1 MNHMTPPPNLS
12 FLVCINDP
20 SYSYYKITVVHFHA
34 FLTVF
39 PHFQD
44 DTLLVIAWGTSIKI
58 TSIKTNQST
67 ASNGSY
73 RPVPV
78 SSMNQVDIVASFS
91 TSYFISGIAPFG
103 DSLVVLAYIPGEEDG
118 EKEFSSS
125 VPYEWY
131 FFPPML
137 YDILFVP
144 CIHDFAPFLEG
155 FFSLL
160 LPLKC

>member
-1 MNHMTPPPNLS
+1 MNHMTPPPNRS

-20 SYSYYKITVVHFHA
+20 SFSYYKITVVHFHA

-125 VPYEWY
+125 VPSR
-131 FFPPML
+131 L
-137 YDILFVP
+137 VLFSSHAV
-144 CIHDFAPFLEG
+144 
-155 FFSLL
+155 
-160 LPLKC
+160 